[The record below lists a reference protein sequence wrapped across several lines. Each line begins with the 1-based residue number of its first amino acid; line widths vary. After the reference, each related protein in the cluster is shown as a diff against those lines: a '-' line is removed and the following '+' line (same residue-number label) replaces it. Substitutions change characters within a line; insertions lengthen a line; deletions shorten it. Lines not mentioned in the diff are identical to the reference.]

1 MMTRAK
7 KAEEIANISEKF
19 GRAKA
24 AFLVDFSGMNVEQV
38 TTLRKSLRPVDSEM
52 RVVRNT
58 LAKLALKDY
67 PEMDEALSSSFKGVN
82 AVVFS
87 YEDPSASAKALTNF
101 KKDVDA
107 LSIRTGA
114 LGGKQLSDNQIT
126 YLATLPSK
134 PELQAKLLGT
144 LQAPMAK
151 LVRTMNEV
159 PSSFA
164 RVLNTYKESK
174 E

>member
-1 MMTRAK
+1 MNRAK
-7 KAEEIANISEKF
+7 KAEEISTISEKL

-24 AFLVDFSGMNVEQV
+24 AFLVDFTGMNVEQV

-67 PEMDEALSSSFKGVN
+67 PEMEEALSDSFVGVN
-82 AVVFS
+82 AVVFA
-87 YEDPSASAKALTNF
+87 YEDPSASAKALTAF

-107 LSIRTGA
+107 LSIKTGA
-114 LGGKQLSDNQIT
+114 LDGKKLDDAQIT

-134 PELQAKLLGT
+134 LELQAKLLGT

-159 PSSFA
+159 PSGFA
-164 RVLNTYKESK
+164 RVLNAYKETK